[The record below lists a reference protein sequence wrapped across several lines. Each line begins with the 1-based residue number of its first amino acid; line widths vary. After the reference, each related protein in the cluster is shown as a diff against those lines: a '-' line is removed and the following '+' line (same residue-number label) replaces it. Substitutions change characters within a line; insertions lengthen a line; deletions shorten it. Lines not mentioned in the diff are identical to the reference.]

1 MSRTPLFA
9 LPLACL
15 LTPFANAAPTTEDP
29 RLDTVTV
36 ISTGLRGNQRTVADS
51 PAPIDVISSEQLL
64 RTGRAELS
72 EAISKLLP
80 SFNLA
85 PTLPVFNLAC
95 GR

>member
-15 LTPFANAAPTTEDP
+15 LTPFADAAATTEDQ

-36 ISTGLRGNQRTVADS
+36 ISTGMRGNQRTVADS
-51 PAPIDVISSEQLL
+51 PAPIDVISNEQLL
-64 RTGRAELS
+64 RTGRAS
-72 EAISKLLP
+72 CPRPFPNCCPRST
-80 SFNLA
+80 SA
-85 PTLPVFNLAC
+85 PTSPVSSLAC